1 MSAEEKIENCEFNLN
16 QIKHFEPDPYYSKY
30 FFVKYIQNVI
40 QFYNEIFQE
49 ASRDFGLFEDNCTLK
64 KFEIKANEKNDQK
77 AYEFLRWVKK
87 EFEKEL
93 ENPFPKFVRE
103 ILNLVLE
110 KKDLPE
116 IKIML
121 RPKERYKNDPCQE
134 ISVKLKDGK
143 IRSNEELDI
152 EMKRQI
158 PIFLEI
164 INNKRKTANE
174 PKVSEHQVVTSAFM
188 DTSTLSDIEIA
199 YALEVYIPIMKRFMH
214 ESRQQIKDLTQWK
227 DN

>member
-1 MSAEEKIENCEFNLN
+1 M
-16 QIKHFEPDPYYSKY
+16 
-30 FFVKYIQNVI
+30 
-40 QFYNEIFQE
+40 
-49 ASRDFGLFEDNCTLK
+49 
-64 KFEIKANEKNDQK
+64 KANEKNDQK

-103 ILNLVLE
+103 IVNLVLE

-152 EMKRQI
+152 EMKRQT

-174 PKVSEHQVVTSAFM
+174 PKVSEHQVATSAFM